1 MKCGSLSF
9 HIHCTGKIINWIDE
23 TRYARQMTIKIWS
36 CTLQFSPRLLC
47 SFFSGFALSWQPL
60 EWTFESF
67 FRSIDFSVRF
77 CTAIVHFT
85 VKSVMWE
92 SRSHITLIFAI
103 ATRLT
108 GAMVNLTEAR
118 QQIASQATQFND
130 RSIRVI
136 YMREYFHNR
145 WFPFWRRSVLFY
157 FSFIIVS
164 WSERFDGLIAYCW
177 ADHFDVCVCVLVFV
191 CECVYYYK
199 MLQAKF
205 LQL

>member
-1 MKCGSLSF
+1 MYIAIFPFGYCARSFRGLHYRDSPSSGRSSLS
-9 HIHCTGKIINWIDE
+9 
-23 TRYARQMTIKIWS
+23 S
-36 CTLQFSPRLLC
+36 VRL
-47 SFFSGFALSWQPL
+47 
-60 EWTFESF
+60 
-67 FRSIDFSVRF
+67 IFSVRAHVCVSTVCVCVVYFRCRF

-108 GAMVNLTEAR
+108 GAMVNSTEAR

-145 WFPFWRRSVLFY
+145 WFPF
-157 FSFIIVS
+157 
-164 WSERFDGLIAYCW
+164 
-177 ADHFDVCVCVLVFV
+177 
-191 CECVYYYK
+191 
-199 MLQAKF
+199 
-205 LQL
+205 